1 MKAPI
6 AKQIAY
12 EHNLHGDTRQDPYY
26 WLKDKENQEVLD
38 YLSAENEYFKH
49 VMSPLKSKADK
60 IFEDMVTRIPD
71 SETQVPIQRGSYFYY
86 SRLDKDKQYP
96 IYVRKRAATRAELE
110 DADEEILLDENTLVE
125 NDDDYL
131 QVTLLRVS
139 NDHNKLAYLENRDG
153 TDNCTLYIKDLT
165 TGELLEDK
173 IPNVYLFSSVEW
185 SKCDQFLFYIV
196 LDDKQRP
203 YQLWRHK
210 LESSINDDV
219 LLYEEQDETFTL
231 FIELSQSKKYIF
243 AISDATETSEVRL
256 IDTVAPKSAPVLFNA
271 RETGVLYYVEHW
283 RDHLLI
289 VTNKN
294 QKNFELLN
302 CPVDDINNQKPL
314 VPYDENRFLQYVYP
328 FKNTL
333 IVVGRENGLTQ
344 LWTYKDGQ
352 LEQMTWDED
361 IYTVSLVQDQS
372 YTTDEI
378 LVEYVSLITP
388 KTTYSLDVATSE
400 RTVLQIKPVSGEY
413 DADNFRQE
421 QHWATAE
428 DGVKV
433 PLMMVYHKDAFNNGP
448 APLILEAYGSYGSN
462 SNAYF
467 SPYSIDLLET
477 GVVLVTANIR
487 GGSEMGRHWYED
499 GKMQNKRNSFTDF
512 IAAADY
518 LIEQDFTSAEKMAAR
533 GGSAGGLLV
542 GAVAN
547 MAGDRFKVI
556 VPEVPFVDV
565 VTTMLDDSLP
575 LTTLEWDEWGNP
587 NKKED
592 YLYMKSYSPYDNVER
607 QDYPHMYVTAGLNDP
622 RVSFFEP
629 AKWVA
634 RLRDM
639 KTDNNTL
646 VLKTHMGAGHFGSSG
661 RMNYL
666 REEAECLAFVLDK
679 IDN

>member
-6 AKQIAY
+6 AKQIPY
-12 EHNLHGDTRQDPYY
+12 EHKLHGDIRPDPYY
-26 WLKDKENQEVLD
+26 WLKDKENQEVLG
-38 YLSAENEYFKH
+38 YLEAENEYFKH
-49 VMSPLKSKADK
+49 IMEPLKTKSDK
-60 IFEDMVTRIPD
+60 IFEAMVTRIPD
-71 SETQVPIQRGSYFYY
+71 TEVQVPVQNGPYYYY
-86 SRLDKDKQYP
+86 SRLEKDKQYS
-96 IYVRKRAATRAELE
+96 IFARKKADSRDALEHAE
-110 DADEEILLDENTLVE
+110 EEILLDENTLVQSE
-125 NDDDYL
+125 DDYM
-131 QVTLLRVS
+131 QVTVLKVS
-139 NDHNKLAYLENRDG
+139 NDHSRLAYLENRDG
-153 TDNCTLYIKDLT
+153 TDNCTLFIKDLK
-165 TGELLEDK
+165 TGELLQDK
-173 IPNVYLFSSVEW
+173 IPDVYLFSSVEW
-185 SKCDQFLFYIV
+185 SACDRYLFYIV

-210 LESSINDDV
+210 LGTAVNEDV
-219 LLYEEQDETFTL
+219 LLYEEKDETFTL
-231 FIELSQSKKYIF
+231 FIEMSQSKKYLF
-243 AISDATETSEVRL
+243 AVSHSTETTEVRL
-256 IDTVAPKSAPVLFNA
+256 IDNEAPESSPELFEA
-271 RETGVLYYVEHW
+271 RQTGVLYYVEHW
-283 RDHLLI
+283 HEDFLI

-294 QKNFELLN
+294 EENFELLH
-302 CPVDDINNQKPL
+302 CPVYDRNNQKPL
-314 VPYDENRFLQYVYP
+314 VPYDEHRYLQYVYP
-328 FKNTL
+328 FEHTL
-333 IVVGRENGLTQ
+333 LAVGRENGLTQ
-344 LWTYKDGQ
+344 IWSYRDGQ
-352 LEQMTWDED
+352 LEKMIWDEE

-372 YTTDEI
+372 YEADEI
-378 LVEYVSLITP
+378 LVEFVSLITP
-388 KTTYSLDVATSE
+388 KTTYRVDAASGA
-400 RTVLQIKPVSGEY
+400 RTVLQVKPVNGEY
-413 DADNFRQE
+413 NPDEFRQE

-433 PLMMVYHKDAFNNGP
+433 PLMMVYHKDAFKNGP

-467 SPYSIDLLET
+467 NPYSIDLMET

-487 GGSEMGRHWYED
+487 GGSEMGRQWYID
-499 GKMQNKRNSFTDF
+499 GKMHNKRNSFTDF

-518 LIEQDFTSAEKMAAR
+518 LIEKEYTTAEKLAAR

-592 YLYMKSYSPYDNVER
+592 YLYMKSYSPYDNVEAKE
-607 QDYPHMYVTAGLNDP
+607 YPHLYVTAGLNDP
-622 RVSFFEP
+622 RVSYFEP

-634 RLRDM
+634 KLRDM
-639 KTDNNTL
+639 KTDDNTI

-661 RMNYL
+661 RMNHL
-666 REEAECLAFVLDK
+666 REEADCLAFVLDK